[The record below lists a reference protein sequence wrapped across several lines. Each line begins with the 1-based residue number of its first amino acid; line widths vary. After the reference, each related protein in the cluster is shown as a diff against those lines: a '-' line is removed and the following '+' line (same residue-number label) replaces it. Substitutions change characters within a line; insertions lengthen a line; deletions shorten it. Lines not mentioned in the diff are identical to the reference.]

1 MTIKLTD
8 RHQVGATS
16 LELPPMGFGAAH
28 LGGMYH
34 RVSGET
40 AHATLKAAWD
50 GGVRYFDTAPF
61 YGRGLSEHRVGD
73 FLIDQ
78 PRDEF
83 MLTTK
88 VGRYFRRPADPK
100 TFDRT
105 PWGGGLN
112 MEIVWD
118 YSYDGVM
125 RSYEQSL
132 LRLGLDSVDA
142 LLIHDPE
149 ASLAG
154 DANGPRME
162 DMVEQRHQGTRR
174 AQARPAR
181 SRPSAWGSMRPTSL
195 TTFAPQVP
203 LDFCIVAMPYTL
215 LDQSALH
222 TGLKRCI
229 DNDISVIIG
238 APYASGIL
246 ATGPGPNARYRYG
259 IAPDDIQDKTRRIQS
274 HLRGAWRIAAGGGA
288 AVSAG
293 PSGGGVGDPRR
304 RQAGGSDEQYRLS
317 AGSDAGGVVGRPQV
331 RRPDRRRG
339 TNAELGSRPQPRR
352 QR

>member
-1 MTIKLTD
+1 MSIKLTD
-8 RHQVGATS
+8 RHRVGSTT

-50 GGVRYFDTAPF
+50 GGVRYFDSAPF

-78 PRDEF
+78 PRDQF
-83 MLTTK
+83 LLTTK

-100 TFDRT
+100 SFDRT

-149 ASLAG
+149 ASLASNP
-154 DANGPRME
+154 DGPRME
-162 DMVEQRHQGTRR
+162 DMV
-174 AQARPAR
+174 R
-181 SRPSAWGSMRPTSL
+181 SGIKALEELKASGQIKAIGMGLNAAPSL
-195 TTFAPQVP
+195 LTFAPQVP

-215 LDQSALH
+215 LDQGVLDTSMQ
-222 TGLKRCI
+222 RCL
-229 DNDISVIIG
+229 DRGISVIIG
-238 APYASGIL
+238 APFASGIL
-246 ATGPGPNARYRYG
+246 VTGSGAGAMYAYG
-259 IAPDDIQDKTRRIQS
+259 KASPEVQAKV
-274 HLRGAWRIAAGGGA
+274 RGIEAVCKAHQVSMPVAALQFPLAHPAVVSVIPGA
-288 AVSAG
+288 AK
-293 PSGGGVGDPRR
+293 PSEVQQNVAALEVRIP
-304 RQAGGSDEQYRLS
+304 AAFWSDLKAQGLL
-317 AGSDAGGVVGRPQV
+317 AA
-331 RRPDRRRG
+331 
-339 TNAELGSRPQPRR
+339 NAPVPNH
-352 QR
+352 